1 MGRIFNYESNFFQA
15 LEKIADIIVLNFLFI
30 ISCIPIVTI
39 GASLTAT
46 YSVAMKA
53 TNDENVYI
61 GKEFFKVFKENFKKS
76 TIIWL
81 ILCVIGIFIGIDLY
95 ICRFIPGFIISNIIR
110 FICTFAGIILG
121 FIIIYIFPIISKFE
135 NNIKNTLIN
144 SILISI
150 QNLPYTLI
158 MLIVSLLPILCLIL
172 FSNYWGQIIFFDT
185 VIAYGIVAYINSIFL
200 NKVLNKYIKQ

>member
-1 MGRIFNYESNFFQA
+1 MGRFFNYEGQFFQA

-30 ISCIPIVTI
+30 ISCVPIVTI

-46 YSVAMKA
+46 YTVAMKA

-61 GKEFFKVFKENFKKS
+61 GKEFLKVFKENFKQS

-81 ILCVIGIFIGIDLY
+81 ILCVIGIFIGIDFY

-110 FICTFAGIILG
+110 FACTLAGIILG
-121 FIIIYIFPIISKFE
+121 FIIIYVFPIISKFE
-135 NNIKNTLIN
+135 NTIKNTMIN
-144 SILISI
+144 AILISI

-158 MLIVSLLPILCLIL
+158 MLIVSLLPIGCLIL

-185 VIAYGIVAYINSIFL
+185 VIAYGIVAYINSILL
-200 NKVLNKYIKQ
+200 NKVLSKYIK